1 MCGIPEAQM
10 ALTVFTTIAGFQNE
24 KAVATRNEAANKVT
38 MGNINEA
45 YMNDLA
51 KIDAEASRV
60 DQAQS
65 LEKLKMRQELTKN
78 QAYALNSGFGNS
90 LRVMQDMSG
99 AHDLAYGELL
109 FDVEA
114 DVMTL
119 MNQEQD
125 AYANLHRGYANIR
138 QVDQPSLIGAG
149 LNIAGAGLN
158 YAASDNKYTDRIKKK
173 KANQYNDLLH

>member
-1 MCGIPEAQM
+1 
-10 ALTVFTTIAGFQNE
+10 
-24 KAVATRNEAANKVT
+24 
-38 MGNINEA
+38 
-45 YMNDLA
+45 
-51 KIDAEASRV
+51 
-60 DQAQS
+60 
-65 LEKLKMRQELTKN
+65 
-78 QAYALNSGFGNS
+78 
-90 LRVMQDMSG
+90 
-99 AHDLAYGELL
+99 
-109 FDVEA
+109 
-114 DVMTL
+114 MTL